1 MITRNDLRT
10 FKFAA
15 WLGWQAESNWTDPYL
30 FSIYS
35 FVRPLASTLL
45 IVVMYWFVGA
55 PSDIFYFMFIGVV
68 FYMYI
73 FNVMFGVSW
82 IIHED
87 REHYQTLK
95 YIYIMPAKFYFY
107 MFGRSVSRVVV
118 TTVAVIITLLFGV
131 FILGIPLDI
140 GKINF
145 PMLLLVLFIGLV
157 GIAAF
162 GVALSGI
169 ALITARHRGAM
180 HEALAGFFYLFCG
193 VIFPLSVLPG
203 WGQAIGHALP
213 TTYWLELLRR
223 ALIGYGDA
231 TLASVDTGY
240 IFLILLVSTAL
251 FVVVSILIF
260 MMGEHPAKKK
270 GMLDMT
276 TAY

>member
-1 MITRNDLRT
+1 MITKNDLRT
-10 FKFAA
+10 FRFAA

-35 FVRPLASTLL
+35 IVRPLASTLL
-45 IVVMYWFVGA
+45 IVIMYWFVQA
-55 PSDIFYFMFIGVV
+55 PTDIFYFMFIGVV

-73 FNVMFGVSW
+73 FNVMLGVSW

-107 MFGRSVSRVVV
+107 MFGRSVSRVFV
-118 TTVAVIITLLFGV
+118 
-131 FILGIPLDI
+131 LGIPLDI
-140 GKINF
+140 GSINF

-193 VIFPLSVLPG
+193 VIFPLSVLPA
-203 WGQAIGHALP
+203 WGQAIGHACTSHNILARAP
-213 TTYWLELLRR
+213 QEGIDRLRR
-223 ALIGYGDA
+223 CDA
-231 TLASVDTGY
+231 CFRGHGVHLPDSVGLDRAVRRGVDPDIQDGRASRQEQRNARHDDR
-240 IFLILLVSTAL
+240 ILR
-251 FVVVSILIF
+251 
-260 MMGEHPAKKK
+260 
-270 GMLDMT
+270 
-276 TAY
+276 